1 MKIFMKVGI
10 AALLLLMASM
20 VFAAG
25 QQEAAGPA
33 GEKPYDI
40 AVIIKATDSDFWQY
54 LLVGAKNYEV
64 EHPDL
69 VKITT
74 YGPPSEAD
82 IAQQVAI
89 LEDVISTN
97 PDGIVI
103 ASTSSDA
110 SVPALESAYD
120 KGIAVVTVDNKVNTD
135 KVHTFLATDN
145 QVGGALAA
153 EYMVDFM
160 KEQGIALKGKVG
172 IVSAMAG
179 VQVLTDRDDGFKN
192 KLNELAPDIEVLDA
206 RYIDNDI
213 VKALSATEDLITTY
227 GDELIGIFADNN
239 HSADGAARAIG
250 EQGLENKV
258 ILTGYDSDPE
268 EVAAIKSGVLKAI
281 MVQDPYGMGYKGVD
295 SAVKVIEGGSLPE
308 FVNTGVVAVTKAN
321 VNDSD
326 VQGVLDPYSM
336 KKY

>member
-1 MKIFMKVGI
+1 MSFFKKIGLVAILICMS
-10 AALLLLMASM
+10 AM

-25 QQEAAGPA
+25 QQEAAGPK

-82 IAQQVAI
+82 IAQQVSI

-110 SVPALESAYD
+110 SVPALEMAYD
-120 KGIAVVTVDNKVNTD
+120 KGIAIITVDNKVNTS
-135 KVHTFLATDN
+135 KVHSFLATDN
-145 QVGGALAA
+145 KVGGALAA
-153 EYMVDFM
+153 QKMVDFM
-160 KEQGIALKGKVG
+160 KAQGIALKGKVG

-179 VQVLTDRDDGFKN
+179 VQVLTDRDDGFKSELN
-192 KLNELAPDIEVLDA
+192 KLAPGIEVLDA

-239 HSADGAARAIG
+239 HSADGASRAIG
-250 EQGLENKV
+250 EQNLQDKI

-268 EVAAIKSGVLKAI
+268 EVAAIKAGVLKAI

-295 SAVKVIEGGSLPE
+295 SAVKVIEGGTLPG

>member
-1 MKIFMKVGI
+1 MKFFAKLSLVAVLICMT
-10 AALLLLMASM
+10 AM

-33 GEKPYDI
+33 GEKPYEI

-54 LLVGAKNYEV
+54 LLVGALNYEV
-64 EHPDL
+64 ENPDL
-69 VKITT
+69 VNVTT

-82 IAQQVAI
+82 IAQQVTI

-110 SVPALESAYD
+110 TVPALEMAYD
-120 KGIAVVTVDNKVNTD
+120 KGIAIITVDNKVNTD
-135 KVHTFLATDN
+135 KVHSFLATDN
-145 QVGGALAA
+145 LVGGAMAA
-153 EYMVDFM
+153 EKMVEYM
-160 KEQGIALKGKVG
+160 KAEGIALKGKVG

-179 VQVLTDRDDGFKN
+179 IQVLTDRDGGFTAR
-192 KLNELAPDIEVLDA
+192 LNELAPDVEVLEP

-250 EQGLENKV
+250 EQKLQNKI

-268 EVAAIKSGVLKAI
+268 EVAAIKAGVLRAI

-308 FVNTGVVAVTKAN
+308 FVNTGVVAVTKEN

>member
-1 MKIFMKVGI
+1 MTFFKKLGLVAVLLCMT
-10 AALLLLMASM
+10 ALL
-20 VFAAG
+20 FAGG
-25 QQEAAGPA
+25 QQEASGPA
-33 GEKPYDI
+33 GEKPYEI
-40 AVIIKATDSDFWQY
+40 AVVIKATDSDFWQY
-54 LLVGAKNYEV
+54 LLVGAKNYEF
-64 EHPDL
+64 EHPEL
-69 VKITT
+69 VKVTT

-82 IAQQVAI
+82 IAQQVTI

-110 SVPALESAYD
+110 TVPALEMAYD
-120 KGIAVVTVDNKVNTD
+120 KGIAVITVDNKVNTD

-145 QVGGALAA
+145 TVGGAMAA
-153 EYMVDFM
+153 EKMVEFM
-160 KEQGIALKGKVG
+160 NAEGIALKGKVG
-172 IVSAMAG
+172 IISAMAG
-179 VQVLTDRDDGFKN
+179 VQVLTDRDTGFTN
-192 KLNELAPDIEVLDA
+192 KLNELAPMIEVLDA

-213 VKALSATEDLITTY
+213 VKALGATEDLITTY
-227 GDELIGIFADNN
+227 DDLIGIFADNN

-250 EQGLENKV
+250 EQKLQNKI

-268 EVAAIKSGVLKAI
+268 EVAAIKAGVLKAI

-295 SAVKVIEGGSLPE
+295 SAVTIIEGGSLPE
-308 FVNTGVVAVTKAN
+308 FVNTGVVSVTKTN
-321 VNDSD
+321 VNDAD